1 MEALDMLKLIRLE
14 WEKSNVSSY
23 MKGLAICI
31 VAIFAAVA
39 LMARGSHGEG
49 EPMFPDYAA
58 FMSLTNILIRIVYLI
73 FSSVILSRLVIEE
86 YKSSMIQVLFTY
98 PRPRKKIIQAKLA
111 IVFGF
116 CFFSIILT
124 TVIIN
129 ILTFFL
135 NPMIGL
141 FEAPVRIDDMAA
153 AVPATLMHA
162 FMMAGISLVP
172 LSFGMRKKSAA
183 STITSAVVI
192 GFVINAT
199 VSDGGSPIS
208 LFQFIGIPIALC
220 LLGLLIGYLSFY
232 KVDKNDVAI

>member
-1 MEALDMLKLIRLE
+1 MLELMRLE

-23 MKGLAICI
+23 FRGLAICI

-58 FMSLTNILIRIVYLI
+58 FMSLTNILIRIVYII
-73 FSSVILSRLVIEE
+73 FSSVILSRVVIEE
-86 YKSSMIQVLFTY
+86 YKSNMIQVLFTY
-98 PRPRKKIIQAKLA
+98 PQQRKKIMQAKLS

-116 CFFSIILT
+116 CFFSILLT

-129 ILTFFL
+129 LFIFFL

-141 FEAPVRIDDMAA
+141 FEASVRVDEIAA
-153 AVPATLMHA
+153 TVPATLLNA
-162 FMMAGISLVP
+162 FMIAGISLIP

-199 VSDGGSPIS
+199 VSDGGSSTS

-220 LLGLLIGYLSFY
+220 LLGLIIGYLSFY
-232 KVDKNDVAI
+232 KVDQIDVA